1 GGKFAARVPGVGD
14 TEVGAVEALAPLPV
28 PTMVSTRPFDL
39 DSVADAPREE
49 DGIVPKITSSAHS
62 LWSMTASA
70 GGSLLSR
77 LIP

>member
-1 GGKFAARVPGVGD
+1 MI
-14 TEVGAVEALAPLPV
+14 L
-28 PTMVSTRPFDL
+28 
-39 DSVADAPREE
+39 ADAPREE